1 MKINIPELSLVVLMG
16 ASGSGKS
23 TFARQHF
30 LETEILSSDYYR
42 GVVADDESDQ
52 SASKDAF
59 EILHFILAK
68 RLAAGRLTVIDATN
82 VQREARKP
90 LLALAKKYH
99 FFTVAIALNLP
110 ESLCHTHNRSR
121 PNRQVSPH
129 VVHNHVQG
137 LKRSLSGLR
146 QEGFHH
152 VYTLNSLA
160 EIAAVEIERQPL
172 WNNHKQEH
180 GKSMAPLILL
190 AMCMAAAIR

>member
-30 LETEILSSDYYR
+30 LETEILSSDYFR

-59 EILHFILAK
+59 EVLHFILAK

-82 VQREARKP
+82 VQSEARKP
-90 LLALAKKYH
+90 LLVLAEKYH
-99 FFTVAIALNLP
+99 FCAVAIALNLP
-110 ESLCHTHNRSR
+110 KSLCHTHNQSR
-121 PNRQVSPH
+121 PNRQVGPH
-129 VVHNHVQG
+129 VVRNHVQG

-146 QEGFHH
+146 REGFCH
-152 VYTLNSLA
+152 VYTLNSLE
-160 EIAAVEIERQPL
+160 EIAAVEIERQPP
-172 WNNHKQEH
+172 WNNRKQEH
-180 GKSMAPLILL
+180 GPSDI
-190 AMCMAAAIR
+190 IGDVHFGQS